1 MNEIKQNPSIYG
13 YFNWREARAVV
24 LAAVGADAFTQL
36 GLTILV
42 GLLKSSDTIYA
53 GPNAAV
59 ITQICGTLAALLA
72 GYVARAKLVKQGH

>member
-13 YFNWREARAVV
+13 YFNWREARSVV

-42 GLLKSSDTIYA
+42 GLLRNSDSIYV
-53 GPNAAV
+53 GPNSAV
-59 ITQICGTLAALLA
+59 VTQICGTLAALLA
-72 GYVARAKLVKQGH
+72 GYVARARLVTQGD